1 MKGSRPSPAEA
12 ERPAV
17 RASSRT
23 VFSGERTLTAP
34 EPDLGPEFV
43 LDTRLKMDGLAFLAG
58 LPADSMPAAFLDP
71 QYRGVLDKMAYG
83 NEGKSRERARVALP
97 QMTEDHITRFVAGID
112 RCLMPSGHLFLWI
125 DKFHLCTGIGS
136 WLEGTSLETVDLLTW
151 DKQRMG
157 MGYRTRRQA
166 EYLVVLQKS
175 PKRAKGVWSVHNI
188 PDVWS
193 EKVPRSG
200 HAHRKPVG
208 LQAELIAAVT
218 GEGDIVIDPAAG
230 SFSVME
236 ACRCTGRR
244 FLGCDING

>member
-1 MKGSRPSPAEA
+1 MPPT
-12 ERPAV
+12 
-17 RASSRT
+17 SSRT
-23 VFSGERTLTAP
+23 VFTGTRTLVSP
-34 EPDLGPEFV
+34 KPDLGSGLV
-43 LDTRLKMDGLAFLAG
+43 LDTRLKMDGLAFLTS
-58 LPADSMPAAFLDP
+58 LPAASLPVAFLDP

-97 QMTEDHITRFVAGID
+97 QMTESQIARFVAGID

-125 DKFHLCTGIGS
+125 DKFHLCTGIGT

-166 EYLVVLQKS
+166 EYLVVLQKL
-175 PKRAKGVWSVHNI
+175 PKRAKGVWTVHNI
-188 PDVWS
+188 PDVWG
-193 EKVPRSG
+193 EKVSRVD

-236 ACRCTGRR
+236 ACQRTGRR

>member
-1 MKGSRPSPAEA
+1 MAGSRPSPAEA

-17 RASSRT
+17 PASSRT

-34 EPDLGPEFV
+34 EPDLGPKLV
-43 LDTRLKMDGLAFLAG
+43 PDTRLKMDGLAFLAG
-58 LPADSMPAAFLDP
+58 LPANSMPAAFLDP

-83 NEGKSRERARVALP
+83 NEGQSRERARVALP
-97 QMTEDHITRFVAGID
+97 QMTEDHIARFVAGID

-136 WLEGTSLETVDLLTW
+136 WLEGTALETVDLLTW

-175 PKRAKGVWSVHNI
+175 PKRAKGVWAVHNI
-188 PDVWS
+188 PDVWG
-193 EKVPRSG
+193 EKVPRGG

-236 ACRCTGRR
+236 ACRRTGRR